1 MASDILHIKD
11 AYYFEVPKVL
21 WPANYDNL
29 GEVPGFLL
37 KLHAKDLH
45 LGYLDQAKDPKN
57 FTAKEIEDYYK
68 TQEFSDHS
76 PAEKVAL
83 KEYNSQMTGKIVIPQ
98 PFGELKTLYTKD
110 SGFAISKFMILELIV
125 AVFMVVVFNWMRKKM
140 ATEHPTKGRL
150 ANLLETFLHFIREDI
165 AKKNIGHD
173 ADKFV
178 PLLWTVFFFILGCN
192 LFGMVP
198 WMGTA
203 TGALGTTLA
212 LAFSILLA
220 TFFAGFS
227 TFGPKWIVT
236 GFVPHMDLPTW
247 LFPLKVLIMLMIY
260 VIELLGMFIKH
271 AVLAIRLLANMAAG
285 HLVLLGIMGLILAA
299 AGNAQANFAMTA
311 PIAIIGATLLS
322 VMELGVAFL
331 QAYVFT
337 LLSALF
343 IGSAAHEH

>member
-11 AYYFEVPKVL
+11 AYYFEVPKAL
-21 WPANYDNL
+21 YPAGYDSLGDVPDWLLELHAEDFHIHPESRNYDEL
-29 GEVPGFLL
+29 SVSDYTDEET
-37 KLHAKDLH
+37 HALEQYNQQMA
-45 LGYLDQAKDPKN
+45 G
-57 FTAKEIEDYYK
+57 
-68 TQEFSDHS
+68 
-76 PAEKVAL
+76 KVL
-83 KEYNSQMTGKIVIPQ
+83 IPQ
-98 PFGELKTLYTKD
+98 IFGGKLKTLYTAD
-110 SGFAISKFMILELIV
+110 SGFALSKFMVLELVV
-125 AVFMVVVFNWMRKKM
+125 AIFMVVIFNWMRKKM
-140 ATEHPTKGRL
+140 TTEHPTKGRL
-150 ANLLETFLHFIREDI
+150 ANFFEVFLHYIRDDI

-192 LFGMVP
+192 LLGMVP

-203 TGALGTTLA
+203 TGALGTTAA
-212 LAFSILLA
+212 LAFAILLT

-227 TFGPKWIVT
+227 TFGPKWIWT
-236 GFVPHMDLPTW
+236 GFVPHMELPGW
-247 LFPLKVLIMLMIY
+247 LLPLQVLIALMIY

-285 HLVLLGIMGLILAA
+285 HLVLLGIMGLILSAA
-299 AGNAQANFAMTA
+299 QSAEGNYAVTA
-311 PIAIIGATLLS
+311 PIAIVGATLLS